1 MVGRLRLAVILLA
14 LCLTFVL
21 ASPDAPAPALA
32 LAGRSE
38 IDTPAGR
45 LVKRRRHNR
54 HRSRRHRKKSSHH
67 RRHKSSHK
75 SSHHSHK
82 TSHKA
87 HVTPSN
93 TIRGEPIPRE
103 LQSFVRQ
110 AFKARKCQ
118 HQLDTE
124 KDGFQSSGGS
134 PNPHYCGS
142 SSKDTKAVWW
152 VANMDVDCDGTT
164 KCPGNPDGQS
174 QTAATFRG
182 SFLDAAVVPYV
193 VINQQSSFNFEDFG
207 LKLLSPVTVICNGK
221 MFSAVI
227 GDTNAVSQMG
237 EGSIALAKAC
247 FPHDNITG
255 NNAAPNQVLYIAHS
269 GQAMDSL
276 SPSKISADA
285 SRLISKLQF

>member
-134 PNPHYCGS
+134 PKCVVTSRRKARFPLSAATRQSLTSDASPHYCGS

-152 VANMDVDCDGTT
+152 GA
-164 KCPGNPDGQS
+164 
-174 QTAATFRG
+174 
-182 SFLDAAVVPYV
+182 
-193 VINQQSSFNFEDFG
+193 
-207 LKLLSPVTVICNGK
+207 
-221 MFSAVI
+221 
-227 GDTNAVSQMG
+227 
-237 EGSIALAKAC
+237 
-247 FPHDNITG
+247 
-255 NNAAPNQVLYIAHS
+255 
-269 GQAMDSL
+269 
-276 SPSKISADA
+276 
-285 SRLISKLQF
+285 